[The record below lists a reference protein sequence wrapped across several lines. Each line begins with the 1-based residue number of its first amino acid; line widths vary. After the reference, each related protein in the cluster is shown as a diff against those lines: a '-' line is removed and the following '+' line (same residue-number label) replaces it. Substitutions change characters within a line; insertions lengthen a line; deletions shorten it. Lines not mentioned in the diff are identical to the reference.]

1 MVDSS
6 KKSLGLTEEL
16 EVNIR
21 GHCCN
26 VPFYVLDSKY
36 DIILG
41 LNWQT
46 AVAAGIRCCEDGKRV
61 LEFRAESFD
70 IDLEESVVREANDD
84 KEEEIYGIEA
94 GDEFDIE
101 DDMGWQIGDKGCK
114 ETFKVVPETELSRDQ
129 VLQFDAVVNRAE
141 HLFAFTYQDLGEC
154 LEGEHVIRTTS
165 EVPIALQPSRVPEKV
180 RKILKEEI
188 AKMLNAGIIR
198 QSRSA

>member
-1 MVDSS
+1 M
-6 KKSLGLTEEL
+6 K
-16 EVNIR
+16 
-21 GHCCN
+21 
-26 VPFYVLDSKY
+26 
-36 DIILG
+36 
-41 LNWQT
+41 
-46 AVAAGIRCCEDGKRV
+46 
-61 LEFRAESFD
+61 
-70 IDLEESVVREANDD
+70 ESVVREANDD

-94 GDEFDIE
+94 GDEFDIY

-114 ETFKVVPETELSRDQ
+114 TQLSWDQ
-129 VLQFDAVVNRAE
+129 VFQFDAVVNKAE
-141 HLFAFTYQDLGEC
+141 HLFAFNYQDLGEC